1 MAGRGFEE
9 VSTDVT
15 ESAPPSA
22 EALSHEANCRCPA
35 CRAFWWELFV
45 VSDERT
51 VMTGAVPSP
60 GGG

>member
-1 MAGRGFEE
+1 MAGGGLEE

-22 EALSHEANCRCPA
+22 EALSHAAECRCAA

-45 VSDERT
+45 VSDERA
-51 VMTGAVPSP
+51 VMTGEVADER
-60 GGG
+60 